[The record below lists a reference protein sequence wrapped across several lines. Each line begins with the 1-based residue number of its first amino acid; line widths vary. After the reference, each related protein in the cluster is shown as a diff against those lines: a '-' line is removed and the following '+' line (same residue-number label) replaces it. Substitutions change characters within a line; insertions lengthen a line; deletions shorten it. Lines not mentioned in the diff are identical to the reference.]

1 MPSLTDLARDDR
13 SARIVLSI
21 VGVPNDAATGRLLGK
36 VGAVELIRL
45 ADSEVRIPG
54 MDPVEAA
61 LWREHLHTR
70 VSLDL
75 VATLMAEGESFRI
88 ITPSDAAWPVALDDL
103 GARAPYALWARGKA
117 DVLAS
122 NLSDRITITGARAAS
137 GYGIYVTEEITGD
150 LARSGRTVVAGGAY
164 GIEGSVHRA
173 ALAANGT
180 TIAVLAS
187 GIDRAYPVGHADL
200 IDRVA
205 HHGLLISEVP
215 PGYAP
220 TRQRFLD
227 RSRIMAAVSGATV
240 IVEAGARSGT
250 LHTANEANEVGRAV
264 GAVPGPVTSAT
275 SNGTNLLLQAGRAC
289 VVMNATDVESLLR
302 DQADSARLSPAP
314 WAANR
319 HLAHASALPSR
330 GL

>member
-1 MPSLTDLARDDR
+1 MPKLTDLARDDR

-21 VGVPNDAATGRLLGK
+21 VGSPNDAATGRLLGN
-36 VGAVELIRL
+36 VGSVELIRL

-54 MDPVEAA
+54 MDQVEAA
-61 LWREHLHTR
+61 LWREHLHARLSPDR
-70 VSLDL
+70 V
-75 VATLMAEGESFRI
+75 AALMTEGESFRV
-88 ITPSDAAWPVALDDL
+88 ITPSDAEWPVALDDL
-103 GARAPYALWARGKA
+103 GARTPFALWARGNA
-117 DVLAS
+117 DVLVS
-122 NLSDRITITGARAAS
+122 DLSDRITITGARAAT
-137 GYGIYVTEEITGD
+137 GYGVHVTEELTGD
-150 LARSGRTVVAGGAY
+150 LARAGRTVVAGGAY

-173 ALAANGT
+173 ALAAGGN

-220 TRQRFLD
+220 TRQRFVD

-250 LHTANEANEVGRAV
+250 LHTANEANELGRAV
-264 GAVPGPVTSAT
+264 GAVPGPVTSAA
-275 SNGTNLLLQAGRAC
+275 SSGTNLLLQTGRAR
-289 VVMNATDVESLLR
+289 VIMNATDVDDMLR
-302 DQADSARLSPAP
+302 GQADPAP
-314 WAANR
+314 SSAAPWTANR
-319 HLAHASALPSR
+319 HLTQASALSSR